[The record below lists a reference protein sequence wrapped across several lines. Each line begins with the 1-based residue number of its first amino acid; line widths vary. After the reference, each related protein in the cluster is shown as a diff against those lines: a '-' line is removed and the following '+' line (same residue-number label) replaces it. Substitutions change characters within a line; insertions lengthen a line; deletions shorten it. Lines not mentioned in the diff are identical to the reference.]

1 MYHIYI
7 EGYDDIFLND
17 HDCVF
22 IIHDKGITKMF
33 ESCEDGCIRI
43 WDFHSAKLLNKIIV
57 SENKLYG
64 LCLWNKDFIFVGCDD
79 NTLKLIDLKK
89 NFVIN
94 NIKTEGL
101 IVNTKKMNH
110 AIYKECLITQDWK
123 NQIKLWII
131 KN

>member
-1 MYHIYI
+1 M
-7 EGYDDIFLND
+7 
-17 HDCVF
+17 
-22 IIHDKGITKMF
+22 
-33 ESCEDGCIRI
+33 
-43 WDFHSAKLLNKIIV
+43 
-57 SENKLYG
+57 
-64 LCLWNKDFIFVGCDD
+64 
-79 NTLKLIDLKK
+79 
-89 NFVIN
+89 IN

>member
-1 MYHIYI
+1 
-7 EGYDDIFLND
+7 
-17 HDCVF
+17 
-22 IIHDKGITKMF
+22 MF

-43 WDFHSAKLLNKIIV
+43 WDFHSVKLLNKIIV